1 MLLENLG
8 RYKMGTTDEAVTSFG
23 GLPLFFEMGQALG
36 LEKKLNELRVKERER
51 GYKPAEVGFSLMGLI
66 HAGGVALDDI
76 ELLRGDE
83 GLKRILPGIPAANTL
98 GEFLRRFGNRTLYGL
113 GRIVLNAAVFVIRA
127 VGLKEVT
134 LDIDAFT
141 LESQKGN
148 AEMNYKGEWGFTPV
162 MVSCAELKMPMAG
175 LWRGGAA
182 SAMAHVEWLLERV
195 MRRLSGMKITVR
207 SDSAGYQAKVVKLCE
222 KFGADF
228 TITARKDAAVMT
240 SLEAI
245 GEEAW
250 KSYDSPAYPNRICW
264 IAETVHAFGDR
275 ETKAHRLVAIR
286 WRDEKEGLFKWEH
299 HAVFTN
305 REGTA
310 GLVLQ
315 FHRNRQD
322 KSENVNKEMVYGFGL
337 EKLPCQDMKANAVY
351 FQIAILSGIV
361 ATAMRC
367 LALPESWRNCTMKT
381 LRFRLIRLAGL
392 VSRHARQWWLKIP
405 KDYAYRE
412 IFEEARWRIL
422 GLASEWA
429 HSTA

>member
-1 MLLENLG
+1 MLLENLE
-8 RYKMGTTDEAVTSFG
+8 RYKIGTTDEAVTSFG
-23 GLPLFFEMGQALG
+23 GLPLFLEMGKALG
-36 LEKKLNELRVKERER
+36 LEKKLNQPGLKERER
-51 GYKPAEVGFSLMGLI
+51 GFQPAEMGFALMGLI
-66 HAGGVALDDI
+66 HAGGAALDDI

-83 GLKRILPGIPAANTL
+83 GLRRMLPGLPAANTM
-98 GEFLRRFGNRTLYGL
+98 GEFLRRFVNRSLYGL
-113 GRIVLNAAVFVIRA
+113 GRIVLNAAVVVIRA
-127 VGLKEVT
+127 VGLKAVT

-141 LESQKGN
+141 LESQKWN

-182 SAMAHVEWLLERV
+182 SAMAHVAWLLERV

-207 SDSAGYQAKVVKLCE
+207 SDSAGYQAKVVKVCE
-222 KFGADF
+222 EFGADF
-228 TITARKDAAVMT
+228 TITARQDEAVMT

-245 GEEAW
+245 AEEAW
-250 KSYDSPAYPNRICW
+250 KPYDSPAYPNRHCW
-264 IAETVHAFGDR
+264 IAETVHAFGDG
-275 ETKAHRLVAIR
+275 ETKAHRLIAIR

-337 EKLPCQDMKANAVY
+337 EKLPCQDMKANAAY
-351 FQIAILSGIV
+351 FQIAILAGIV
-361 ATAMRC
+361 AAAMRG
-367 LALPESWRNCTMKT
+367 LALPESWQRCTMKT
-381 LRFRLIRLAGL
+381 LRFRLIRLAGF
-392 VSRHARQWWLKIP
+392 VSRHARQLWLKIP

-422 GLASEWA
+422 GLTTELA
-429 HSTA
+429 STA